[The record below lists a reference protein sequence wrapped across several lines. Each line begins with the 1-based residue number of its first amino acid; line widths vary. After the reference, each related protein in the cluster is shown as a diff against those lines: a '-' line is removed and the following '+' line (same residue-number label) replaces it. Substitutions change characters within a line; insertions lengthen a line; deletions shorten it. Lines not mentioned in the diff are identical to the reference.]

1 MNGKNDFHDDQRVV
15 APMNIEGA
23 PWFARG
29 REEKSRDPGVFMV
42 EKEELKG
49 KDLFRLMS
57 YAVFAG
63 LSVAMVFIV
72 AFFLF
77 IVFALNVWFK

>member
-1 MNGKNDFHDDQRVV
+1 MNGKNDFYDDKRVV
-15 APMNIEGA
+15 APMNIEGT
-23 PWFARG
+23 PWYV
-29 REEKSRDPGVFMV
+29 KSRLGK
-42 EKEELKG
+42 EKDTGAFIGENEELKG

-57 YAVFAG
+57 YSVFAG
-63 LSVAMVFIV
+63 LSVAMVFIA

>member
-1 MNGKNDFHDDQRVV
+1 MNGKNDFRDDQRVI

-23 PWFARG
+23 PWFVKR
-29 REEKSRDPGVFMV
+29 REEKHRDSGVFIG
-42 EKEELKG
+42 ENEEIKG

>member
-1 MNGKNDFHDDQRVV
+1 MNGKNDFNDDQRVV

-23 PWFARG
+23 PWFVR
-29 REEKSRDPGVFMV
+29 SRDESKKDTGIFMG
-42 EKEELKG
+42 EMEDLKG

-72 AFFLF
+72 AYFLF
-77 IVFALNVWFK
+77 IMFALNVWFK

>member
-1 MNGKNDFHDDQRVV
+1 MNGKNDFHDDQRVI
-15 APMNIEGA
+15 APMNIEGT
-23 PWFARG
+23 PWYV
-29 REEKSRDPGVFMV
+29 KSRLEKEKDTGVFIG
-42 EKEELKG
+42 ENEEIKG